1 MAESMMFDYS
11 KDREFV
17 IKHLPERDRWEQLA
31 EEAAELSKAALKM
44 IRADGLSANKTPINP
59 VDALLNVVEELQ
71 DVFMCAEAV
80 EISMHDTRS
89 NPKWQRWAERIK
101 AGGIDVGTSTDGD

>member
-1 MAESMMFDYS
+1 MAESMMVDYS

-31 EEAAELSKAALKM
+31 EEAAELSHAALKM
-44 IRADGLSANKTPINP
+44 IRADGMSKNPTPIDP
-59 VDALLNVVEELQ
+59 VNVLMNVVEELQ
-71 DVFMCAEAV
+71 DVLVCAEAL
-80 EISMHDTRS
+80 EISIHDTRS

-101 AGGIDVGTSTDGD
+101 AGENDAGTSGNGD